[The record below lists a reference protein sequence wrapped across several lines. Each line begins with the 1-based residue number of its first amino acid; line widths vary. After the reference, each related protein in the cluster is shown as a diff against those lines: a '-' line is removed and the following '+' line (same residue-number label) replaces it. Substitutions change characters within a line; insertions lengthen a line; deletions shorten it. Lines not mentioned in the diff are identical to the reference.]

1 MAGTFKGLTQ
11 SQINKR
17 IKEGR
22 GQGTGSN
29 YKPFIYTWEVSS
41 RGRSHRIFGNKSR
54 RIHHLLSDLE
64 LAVFLTLDWL
74 PQVYDIREQFPLRV
88 DDTAR
93 IADACGIVHG
103 KFKGVNQVLSSDFL
117 VDFDDPERPR
127 MAFQAKYSSDL
138 QKPDTIERLALE
150 QKYWEDKEIP
160 WAIITEKDFSK
171 AVFLNIQWLY
181 PAQSEELE
189 PSTLQNYFN
198 LFVHAFA
205 KKPDALITEVAQG
218 LDVAYD
224 LEPGESLYWL
234 RNLLARH
241 YFLFDLRLHYRKVTA
256 SMLTLNGHD
265 EDAGEVKHVSG

>member
-1 MAGTFKGLTQ
+1 MPGNFKGLTQ

-22 GQGTGSN
+22 GQGLGCN

-41 RGRSHRIFGNKSR
+41 LGRSHRIFGYKSK

-88 DDTAR
+88 DDTVR
-93 IADACGIVHG
+93 IASCNGISHR
-103 KFKGVNQVLSSDFL
+103 KFKGVHQVLTSDFL
-117 VDFDDPERPR
+117 VDFDDPDKPQ

-138 QKPDTIERLALE
+138 KKPGTIERLALE
-150 QKYWEDKEIP
+150 QKYWEEKEIP
-160 WAIITEKDFSK
+160 WAIITELDISK
-171 AVFLNIQWLY
+171 IVFINIQWLY
-181 PAQSEELE
+181 PAQSEELDPE
-189 PSTLQNYFN
+189 VLQNYFD
-198 LFVHAFA
+198 LFVYAFS
-205 KKPDALITEVAQG
+205 KKPNALMTEVAQS

-224 LEPGESLYWL
+224 SEPGESLYWL

-241 YFLFDLRLHYRKVTA
+241 YFLFDLRLHYRKVKA
-256 SMLTLNGHD
+256 SMLTLNNHD
-265 EDAGEVKHVSG
+265 EGKEEVIHVPG